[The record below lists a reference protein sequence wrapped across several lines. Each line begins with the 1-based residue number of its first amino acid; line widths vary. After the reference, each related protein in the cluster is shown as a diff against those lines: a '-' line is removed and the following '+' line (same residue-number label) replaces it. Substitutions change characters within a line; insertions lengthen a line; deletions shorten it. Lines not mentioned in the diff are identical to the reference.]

1 MLPGVVGAKRGQR
14 ARTGDEPRRSG
25 GRQRL
30 GLIVFAV
37 VFVALFIGFAVAQGI
52 GSPSVAS
59 GDVALVQSVPSE
71 LGHISKESFDHAIA
85 QQVAEGKLKKTP
97 APGSKKYEELKSAAM
112 RELLERVWLQG
123 EAEELEIT
131 VTDKQ
136 VETELENIKKTN
148 FPSEA
153 AFNKFLKESH
163 LTADEVNERVKLQV
177 LTNQIREQI
186 NSEAQAPSSSEIE
199 DYYEAEKATQFTTKE
214 TRDVRVIVN
223 KDKKKVEEAKAA
235 LEKDNSPASW
245 KKVAPKFSEDP
256 TTSKNGG
263 LQKGIAEEFLTGAI
277 KNAIFGSAT
286 GELVGPV
293 QFEKTWLLVEVVKLN
308 PAKVKTLGEVK
319 KQITETLTQEK
330 QQETLSEF
338 ASAYQ
343 QKWTA
348 RTFCASGFEVEQCAN
363 YKGSGHPASAN
374 PACYEANP
382 KTPAK
387 ECPAPVTPISPAL
400 PGSISEKKPKGEPFP
415 QRPIPESSG
424 TEASSE
430 IPATTTPP
438 PTGE

>member
-1 MLPGVVGAKRGQR
+1 MLPGVVGAKRGQK
-14 ARTGDEPRRSG
+14 ARTGDDPRRSG

-30 GLIVFAV
+30 GLILFAV
-37 VFVALFIGFAVAQGI
+37 VFVALFVGFAVAQGI
-52 GSPSVAS
+52 GSPSVPS

-71 LGHISKESFDHAIA
+71 IGQISKKDFDHAMA

-97 APGSKKYEELKSAAM
+97 AEGSKKFEELKSAAM

-123 EAEELEIT
+123 EAEELGIT

-136 VETELENIKKTN
+136 VESELENIKKTN

-153 AFNKFLKESH
+153 AFKKFLKEAH

-177 LTNQIREQI
+177 LTNQIREQVT
-186 NSEAQAPSSSEIE
+186 SEAPAPSSAEIE
-199 DYYEAEKATQFTTKE
+199 AYYQAEKASQFTTKE
-214 TRDVRVIVN
+214 TRDIRVILN

-235 LEKDNSPASW
+235 LERDNSPASW
-245 KKVAPKFSEDP
+245 KKLAPKFSEDP
-256 TTSKNGG
+256 TTAKEGG
-263 LQKGIAEEFLTGAI
+263 LQKGIAEEFLSGAI
-277 KNAIFGSAT
+277 KDAIFGETAT
-286 GELVGPV
+286 GEVVGPIKF
-293 QFEKTWLLVEVVKLN
+293 QKNWLVVEVVKLN
-308 PAKVKTLGEVK
+308 PASVKTLAEAK
-319 KQITETLTQEK
+319 PQITETLGQEK

-363 YKGSGHPASAN
+363 FKGSGHPASAN

-400 PGSISEKKPKGEPFP
+400 PGSISEQKPKGEPFP
-415 QRPIPESSG
+415 QRPIPQTSG

-438 PTGE
+438 TGE